1 MFPLIAAVMGGATFA
16 GSYVLRRYGS
26 RPGPVRVAL
35 TDVKDAA
42 AEVYDLASSQ
52 LGQAVGRR
60 GRNAQSAFRRL
71 NETEIIPLRKAAK
84 EEWEAFSEVFQEEEA
99 DLIRNVKAARRA
111 LGSAAAKFA
120 ANLTG
125 RPPA

>member
-1 MFPLIAAVMGGATFA
+1 MGGATFA

-42 AEVYDLASSQ
+42 AEVYSETKSAVHDLASSQ

-84 EEWEAFSEVFQEEEA
+84 EEWEAFSEVFQEDEA